1 MVNFLNSGLE
11 KIYFKR
17 FNEIFLK
24 GGDFLEKPED
34 QKEIIEKLLKLLAE
48 KKIKGFEV
56 KTDSKGNIKIT
67 IK

>member
-1 MVNFLNSGLE
+1 M
-11 KIYFKR
+11 
-17 FNEIFLK
+17 
-24 GGDFLEKPED
+24 EKPED